1 VLRWFLSY
9 HSGDQVLAEQLEGAL
24 RGRGADVFFAP
35 KNLRTGGYWQP
46 ALAEGIARASA
57 FVLLVGEKGLGP
69 WQVIEYYEALDRRVK
84 EADFPVVL
92 VLLEGQ
98 PAPGLPFLR
107 QLHWIITPDP
117 ASEQAM
123 TRLADAASGHGTRP
137 GELWRYA
144 SPYRGLAAMTE
155 ADSDFFFGRE
165 RDTVDVL
172 AALGED
178 SERLPILL
186 GNSGVGKSSLAQAG
200 VLAALKRQAWPD
212 SASDTWP
219 SAFRES
225 RHWCFLAMKPGTEPL
240 KALVAAFLDTW
251 QLGATDPV
259 RIKHQNG
266 WIELLR
272 DGEAGL
278 PDLLDATEHR
288 YTELDQPKPPAFF
301 LYVDQGEELYVRS
314 EEQQRRRFSAL
325 LAQGLRDQRLV
336 ALASMRSDFLGAL
349 QNDEPLY
356 AVHRKID
363 VPPLREG
370 ELRAVVSRPAELLS
384 ARFETAGLAADIAR
398 LAAEESARDAGAL
411 PLLSY
416 LLDDMWTQMIGRG
429 DGLLRLPAQA
439 MELGGVLAERANAF
453 LARHPKAEA
462 VLRRILTLK
471 LATVREDGEPTRR
484 SARRSEFTEEEWRLV
499 SELADHPHRLVV
511 TATPEGSEAYAE
523 VAHEAIFRRWDKL
536 RDWVAAERE
545 FLVWRN
551 AVEADRHSWEQAP
564 ESSREDALLMGLSL
578 AQAQS
583 WLARRGEDL
592 STADREFIELS
603 VRREQITRRQKEA
616 LRRRVLVTAMG
627 ALLVVASLAILSL
640 FEWRQALQ
648 QGQAAEQERDR
659 TASAVEKLF
668 FALAGAGKGDRTIA
682 GLNRAINLDPSDSSS
697 YLSRALIY
705 YLVMKDSDRA
715 AADLDQV
722 IRLNPKMN
730 FAYMIRAEIYV
741 AKGDYDRALADNDEA
756 ISRDPNFVLAYW
768 SRGNTY
774 YEKRDYGRAI
784 ADFDRALKLDAR
796 NPYAYNGRG
805 KAHKANGDYNRAIE
819 DFEAAIRLA
828 PKLSG
833 QVNLA
838 LEYAGRGVDY
848 FGKGEFDLA
857 IADYDRA
864 IALDPKLTL
873 AYSARGD
880 ANYLKKDYERAI
892 ADYSEAI
899 TLDPK
904 YVEAYNSRGLYYHDS
919 GDYDRAI
926 QDFASAIKLN
936 PNYAVARGNLGNTYN
951 AKGQYDRAIEELDLA
966 IKLDPNLAFAY
977 GARGE
982 AYASKGEYDLAI
994 ANYDRAIALDPKFT
1008 LAYSDRGDANYLKK
1022 NYERAIADYSEAI
1035 ALDPKYVDAYNSR
1048 GLSYHDSGD
1057 YDRAIQDFESAIKLD
1072 PNYAVARG
1080 NLGDA
1085 YNAKG
1090 QYDRAI
1096 EELDLAIKLDP
1107 NLALA
1112 YNARGEAYAGKGE
1125 YEKAIREED
1134 DSIRLDPKNAFV
1146 WNGRCFDRA
1155 VIGRLK
1161 AALADCNESLRLDP
1175 DAAETWDSRAFTYLK
1190 LGELDKAIA
1199 DYDAALRLDAKLA
1212 GSLYGRGIAKLK
1224 KGNAGGNADIDAAR
1238 AINPDVVADFT
1249 RWGVQVPPSQA
1260 NSAQT
1265 RAPRA
1270 KR

>member
-1 VLRWFLSY
+1 MLRWFLSY

-659 TASAVEKLF
+659 AMHSVQTFVISVS
-668 FALAGAGKGDRTIA
+668 FATVSVTGPIDDLS
-682 GLNRAINLDPSDSSS
+682 RAINLDPSDSSS

-715 AADLDQV
+715 AADFDQV
-722 IRLNPKMN
+722 IRLNPKIALAHIFRGMIYMEKN
-730 FAYMIRAEIYV
+730 DYDHAIAAYDQAIILRPMSALFYSGRGDVYRS
-741 AKGDYDRALADNDEA
+741 KGDND
-756 ISRDPNFVLAYW
+756 
-768 SRGNTY
+768 
-774 YEKRDYGRAI
+774 RAI
-784 ADFDRALKLDAR
+784 ADYDQAIKFDPGAAA
-796 NPYAYNGRG
+796 AYNDRG
-805 KAHKANGDYNRAIE
+805 LAYRNKKDYKRAIADIDQAIMLDPNNAGYHDNRGLVHSDE
-819 DFEAAIRLA
+819 HDYDGAIVAYTEAIRLDPRDA
-828 PKLSG
+828 NAYN
-833 QVNLA
+833 Q
-838 LEYAGRGVDY
+838 RGISYDNNKDY
-848 FGKGEFDLA
+848 DQAIADYSQAITLDPNNAVYHDNRGSSLYRKGNYELA
-857 IADYDRA
+857 IADYTAAITLDSSYARAYDDRGNAYREKGDRDHA
-864 IALDPKLTL
+864 ITDYTEAIRLDPQYSN
-873 AYSARGD
+873 AYNDRGFVYSFKQEYD
-880 ANYLKKDYERAI
+880 RAI
-892 ADYSEAI
+892 ADYTEAI
-899 TLDPK
+899 RLDPQ
-904 YVEAYNSRGLYYHDS
+904 YSNAYNNRGFVYYFKQEYDRAIADYTEAIKFEPKYS
-919 GDYDRAI
+919 VAYSNRGIAYRALGDYDRAI
-926 QDFASAIKLN
+926 RD
-936 PNYAVARGNLGNTYN
+936 
-951 AKGQYDRAIEELDLA
+951 LD
-966 IKLDPNLAFAY
+966 
-977 GARGE
+977 E
-982 AYASKGEYDLAI
+982 A
-994 ANYDRAIALDPKFT
+994 
-1008 LAYSDRGDANYLKK
+1008 
-1022 NYERAIADYSEAI
+1022 
-1035 ALDPKYVDAYNSR
+1035 
-1048 GLSYHDSGD
+1048 
-1057 YDRAIQDFESAIKLD
+1057 
-1072 PNYAVARG
+1072 
-1080 NLGDA
+1080 
-1085 YNAKG
+1085 
-1090 QYDRAI
+1090 
-1096 EELDLAIKLDP
+1096 
-1107 NLALA
+1107 
-1112 YNARGEAYAGKGE
+1112 
-1125 YEKAIREED
+1125 
-1134 DSIRLDPKNAFV
+1134 IRLDPNSARAHYHRGNV
-1146 WNGRCFDRA
+1146 YRAEGDYNRA
-1155 VIGRLK
+1155 VGAYTRSIELNPKEAGAYSASCWERMLK
-1161 AALADCNESLRLDP
+1161 GELQQALQDCNESLRLRSIDP
-1175 DAAETWDSRAFTYLK
+1175 YAFDGRGLVYLQLRQNDS
-1190 LGELDKAIA
+1190 AIA
-1199 DYDAALRLDAKLA
+1199 DFNAALKSESKLVS
-1212 GSLYGRGIAKLK
+1212 SLYGRGLARLK
-1224 KGNAGGNADIDAAR
+1224 RGETAGGAADIAAAKAIR
-1238 AINPDVVADFT
+1238 AGIADEFA
-1249 RWGVQVPPSQA
+1249 RF
-1260 NSAQT
+1260 
-1265 RAPRA
+1265 
-1270 KR
+1270 KIH